1 MDNDEDICPLSLIS
15 RSTQITPTPTHSAA
29 RRPGPGPPTTFHR
42 FLDLPLEI
50 RRIIYQC
57 ELTKP
62 NPIISLCSNS
72 GFGLGPKEP
81 HGPIVDISLFATS
94 KAIHEEVK
102 TEFLMYNTIRL
113 NDINLCKLKTTE
125 GQRNT
130 IRDARHLTILFQP
143 NHHRGFYK
151 DARVFEFE
159 FPRFRHLETLHLI
172 LFHTVDPCPND
183 ATYQQVGAELN
194 EWAKLWVEKR
204 AKIEW
209 RDTSERSGIRKTPVY
224 LKEQEK
230 FASYL
235 AHVEGCMV
243 KGERPEWIQYLPW

>member
-1 MDNDEDICPLSLIS
+1 MDNDEDIPSSRIS
-15 RSTQITPTPTHSAA
+15 RSTEITPTPTHSAA
-29 RRPGPGPPTTFHR
+29 RKPGPGPPTTFHL

-50 RRIIYQC
+50 RRIIYRY
-57 ELTKP
+57 ELAKP

-72 GFGLGPKEP
+72 GFGLGTKEP
-81 HGPIVDISLFATS
+81 HGPIVDISLLATS
-94 KAIHEEVK
+94 KAIHEEAK

-113 NDINLCKLKTTE
+113 NDINVCKLKTTE

-143 NHHRGFYK
+143 NHHRNFYK

-172 LFHTVDPCPND
+172 LFHAVDPCPND
-183 ATYQQVGAELN
+183 ATYHQVGAELN

-204 AKIEW
+204 ARIEW
-209 RDTSERSGIRKTPVY
+209 RDTSARTGIPKTPAY

-230 FASYL
+230 FARYL

-243 KGERPEWIQYLPW
+243 KGERPKWIRYLPW